1 MSPVQFNALR
11 VSGIASVTIAVV
23 TNALNY
29 RQSHNHPG
37 TIMKQILIACVFL
50 LVLMIA
56 VIGSLAIFGIM
67 EVGDAVS
74 TALKF
79 GAAIVLVGAC
89 STLLSVVFRGR

>member
-1 MSPVQFNALR
+1 MPPVQFHAHGA
-11 VSGIASVTIAVV
+11 SGIASVLIAIL
-23 TNALNY
+23 TDALNY
-29 RQSHNHPG
+29 RQTRNHPG
-37 TIMKQILIACVFL
+37 TIMKQILIACAFFLVL
-50 LVLMIA
+50 LVA

-89 STLLSVVFRGR
+89 SALLSVLFRGR